1 MTPASLRRISI
12 GLYFLLLTVIAIGG
26 LQTTLAADP
35 AKARTDKIK
44 FHDHDGKTVQSLK
57 LKEDGA
63 KLVDGNEKE
72 LARFT
77 VSHDKLKVKDADD
90 KPVAVI
96 VLSADRLKLESDSE
110 GIICQLR
117 RQADG
122 DWKMENAEKEHVATI
137 KKHGDGVEVEDH
149 LKQRAFKVKIK
160 SGKTLLVDAN
170 EKTVYSTKEE
180 VTPAAMGCLGVETV
194 SDLRLRFAL
203 LYAMDHARPK
213 S

>member
-1 MTPASLRRISI
+1 MTAAVRRIST
-12 GLYFLLLTVIAIGG
+12 GLCLLWLTVYAVGSVR
-26 LQTTLAADP
+26 TTIAADS
-35 AKARTDKIK
+35 AKPRTDKIK
-44 FHDHDGKTVQSLK
+44 FHDHDGKTVLSLK
-57 LKEDGA
+57 IKEDGA
-63 KLVDGNEKE
+63 KLVDGDEKE

-77 VSHDKLKVKDADD
+77 ISQDKLKIKDADD

-96 VLSADRLKLESDSE
+96 VLLADRLKLESESH

-137 KKHGDGVEVEDH
+137 KKHGEGVEIEDH

-160 SGKTLLVDAN
+160 SGKTSLVDAS